1 MTFQEF
7 MFHILQMMQEEMEGE
22 TEVSLREIVKNNGVM
37 LNGLTF
43 TKKEINI
50 SPTIYL
56 EEFYREYKDGKT
68 MDEIIEEIREIYY
81 TGKPEHDVDM
91 DFFTEYRRAKERIVY
106 KLVNY
111 EKNKEF
117 LEHIPHRKFLDLAIV
132 YYYLVDMKEFANATI
147 LIHNKHLE
155 CWEVGEEELYTHAKI
170 NTPALLKV
178 NFCGMMEVLK
188 EISEE
193 DFFLE
198 DFDKNEPD
206 CVLNGEN
213 GYLLEMHVKKDETGM
228 YVLSNFSRMYGATA
242 ILYEGVLETCAKQ
255 LNANLYILPS
265 SVHEVI
271 LIPDEGQVTKEKL
284 EQMVKEVNET
294 QVEAQELLSDFVY
307 YYSVETRGI
316 VRL

>member
-1 MTFQEF
+1 MTIQEF
-7 MFHILQMMQEEMEGE
+7 IFHILEKMQKEMEGE
-22 TEVSLREIVKNNGVM
+22 AEVSLREITKNNGVV
-37 LNGLTF
+37 LTGLTF

-56 EEFYREYKDGKT
+56 EEFYREYTDGKD
-68 MDEIIEEIREIYY
+68 MDKILAEIKDIYY
-81 TGKPEHDVDM
+81 TGRLEHDVDM
-91 DFFTEYRRAKERIVY
+91 DFFTDYRKAKERIVY

-111 EKNKEF
+111 EKNEDF
-117 LEHIPHRKFLDLAIV
+117 LKHLPHRKFLDLAIV
-132 YYYLVDMKEFANATI
+132 YYYLVDIKEFANATI

-155 CWEVGEEELYTHAKI
+155 CWEVGEEELYKHAKI
-170 NTPALLKV
+170 NTPTLLKV
-178 NFCGMMEVLK
+178 NFCGMLEVLK

-198 DFDKNEPD
+198 TFDTKEVD
-206 CVLNGEN
+206 KAVEGEN
-213 GYLLEMHVKKDETGM
+213 GFLLEMHVKKDETGM
-228 YVLSNFSRMYGATA
+228 YVLSNFSRMYGASA

-255 LNANLYILPS
+255 LGSNLYILPS

-284 EQMVKEVNET
+284 EQMVREVNAT
-294 QVEAQELLSDFVY
+294 QVEAQELLSDYVY